1 MVLIFRFM
9 YFVSVYSTN
18 RTLISISYKII
29 CQISGP
35 KIMVDR
41 DEIRDRL
48 ETNLPFCR
56 LPRAL
61 AVVQRRRADIIKQW
75 SIDDT
80 QSWFYSRSESLDRHH
95 QRPGHFSE
103 ESSEKACS
111 KIPKIFD
118 RIYSRVFSLFPIC
131 RKKL

>member
-1 MVLIFRFM
+1 MK
-9 YFVSVYSTN
+9 FVIDSKQTFFSFVITHMPLDGSFFNFNLLKMIY
-18 RTLISISYKII
+18 
-29 CQISGP
+29 QITGSE
-35 KIMVDR
+35 IMVDR

-95 QRPGHFSE
+95 QRPGFFSE
-103 ESSEKACS
+103 EPSEKACL
-111 KIPKIFD
+111 K
-118 RIYSRVFSLFPIC
+118 FPN
-131 RKKL
+131 L

>member
-1 MVLIFRFM
+1 MVDRDEIHDRLE
-9 YFVSVYSTN
+9 TN
-18 RTLISISYKII
+18 LFFFCNNALGAKWLLLISISYEII
-29 CQISGP
+29 CQITGP

-95 QRPGHFSE
+95 HRHNSE

-111 KIPKIFD
+111 KIPKSFD
-118 RIYSRVFSLFPIC
+118 RVYS
-131 RKKL
+131 

>member
-1 MVLIFRFM
+1 
-9 YFVSVYSTN
+9 
-18 RTLISISYKII
+18 
-29 CQISGP
+29 
-35 KIMVDR
+35 MVDR

-80 QSWFYSRSESLDRHH
+80 QSWFYSRSESLDRH

-118 RIYSRVFSLFPIC
+118 RIYSRVFSLSPIC